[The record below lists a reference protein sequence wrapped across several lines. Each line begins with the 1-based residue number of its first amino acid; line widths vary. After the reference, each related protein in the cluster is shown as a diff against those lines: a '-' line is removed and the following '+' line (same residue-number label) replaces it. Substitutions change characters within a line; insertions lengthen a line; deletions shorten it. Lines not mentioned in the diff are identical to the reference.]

1 MAYSISYELQPKF
14 LEFLQANS
22 GYFPVLFEQ
31 FREPWQQQLSAD
43 AVSGERYLFGYLKP
57 RPENGLD
64 KRDRFLL
71 FSELAKVA
79 ELGYLRELTADK
91 CISEKPILE
100 QVRDRFPSLIPFV
113 VQEL

>member
-1 MAYSISYELQPKF
+1 MAYSISYELQPRF

-22 GYFPVLFEQ
+22 EYFPVLFSR
-31 FREPWQQQLSAD
+31 FREPWQQRLSVD
-43 AVSGERYLFGYLKP
+43 AVSGEQYLFSYLKP

-64 KRDRFLL
+64 KRDRTLL
-71 FSELAKVA
+71 FAELEKVA

-100 QVRDRFPSLIPFV
+100 QVRDRFPSLVPFV
-113 VQEL
+113 VDEQ